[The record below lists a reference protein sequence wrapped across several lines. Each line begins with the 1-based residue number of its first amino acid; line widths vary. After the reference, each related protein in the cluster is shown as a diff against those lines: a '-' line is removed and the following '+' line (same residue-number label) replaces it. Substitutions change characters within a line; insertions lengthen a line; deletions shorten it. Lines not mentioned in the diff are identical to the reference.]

1 MKCEIHLHLQNCK
14 TLFTFC
20 STIHIA
26 RSLAHVTHFSN
37 QNCRFPSIEWSDIRL
52 WDHFIAYYY
61 ETQVMRLLT
70 KGNRERTQEPTKV
83 RHDLI
88 LQLTLRIE
96 RKLSKML
103 SCQNIF
109 RFERKKFDRIFM
121 SARMFDRTFKLTN
134 YLREFSCLT
143 KCLREFWCLTK
154 CLREFSG
161 QPDNQTWT

>member
-1 MKCEIHLHLQNCK
+1 
-14 TLFTFC
+14 
-20 STIHIA
+20 
-26 RSLAHVTHFSN
+26 
-37 QNCRFPSIEWSDIRL
+37 
-52 WDHFIAYYY
+52 
-61 ETQVMRLLT
+61 MRLLT

-143 KCLREFWCLTK
+143 KCLREFSCLTK
-154 CLREFSG
+154 CLTEFSCFLTG
-161 QPDNQTWT
+161 FLSWTICFIFMFDKMFERIFRPTRHPPDLTPYLW